1 MCGIA
6 GFINPTEFN
15 ADNMASIA
23 KLMGNSLLHRGP
35 DDSGE
40 WVDSLSN
47 IALSH
52 RRLSILDLTQAGH
65 QPMHSRSGRYVMV
78 FNGEIYNHLELRD
91 EIDKSTGKKTG
102 WLGHSDTE
110 TLLEL
115 VEQIGIKEML
125 NKIEGM
131 FAIALWDIK
140 TQKLTLVRDRFG
152 EKPLYFGWVQGAFL
166 FSSELKAMRQY
177 PGFNNG
183 IDRGALAEYLKYSY
197 VPAPMSIYKD
207 ISKLLPGHFV
217 EISLVDSGIQ
227 INDSQAY
234 WSLSNLILE
243 SQSNLI
249 ASKEEC
255 VETSELALESSVK
268 SQMISDVPLGAFLS
282 GGIDSSI
289 IVSLMQKNSMRPIK
303 TFTIG
308 FDDGPFSYIG
318 DESPYAKAVADHL
331 GTDHHELIV
340 SSLDAQQIIPKLA
353 EIYDE
358 PFADSSQIPTYLVS
372 KLASQNVS
380 VALSGDGGDEVFSGY
395 YRYILGA
402 KLWNIASKI
411 PYPLRGALGSCIS
424 SIPASKWA
432 QVTALV
438 NKPNFGEKI
447 FKLGLNLKQARNAEA
462 FYTRMIKVWDEN
474 NILKS
479 PLLRESRPENDPGKL
494 FSQLDGQILNDD
506 LTSKMMYADSLS
518 YLPGDILCKVDRA
531 AMSNSLETRV
541 PFLTERVLKEAWRIP
556 PKYKLGKQ
564 PLKDIAYKYV
574 PRELIDRPKE
584 GFGIPAAKWLRGPL
598 REWAAQL
605 LDENRIAKEGYFN
618 ADLINQIWA
627 EHLSGAT
634 DWSSKLWTILMF
646 QLWLENQ
653 QN

>member
-15 ADNMASIA
+15 ANNMASIA
-23 KLMGNSLLHRGP
+23 RLMGNSLVHRGP

-40 WVDSLSN
+40 WVDSSSN

-52 RRLSILDLTQAGH
+52 RRLSILDLTEAGH
-65 QPMHSRSGRYVMV
+65 QPMHSHSGRYIMV
-78 FNGEIYNHLELRD
+78 FNGEIYNHLDLRD
-91 EIDKSTGKKTG
+91 EIDKSRDKKTI
-102 WLGHSDTE
+102 WLGHSDSE

-115 VEQIGIKEML
+115 FDQIGVKETL
-125 NKIEGM
+125 QKIEGM

-140 TQKLTLVRDRFG
+140 TQKLTLARDRFG

-166 FSSELKAMRQY
+166 FSSELKAMKQY
-177 PGFNNG
+177 PGFNND
-183 IDRGALAEYLKYSY
+183 IDRGSLAEYLKYSY

-207 ISKLLPGHFV
+207 ISKLLPGHFL
-217 EISLVDSGIQ
+217 EISVIDSVIQ
-227 INDSQAY
+227 LSASQEY
-234 WSLSNLILE
+234 WSLSNLILD

-249 ASKEEC
+249 SSKEEC
-255 VETSELALESSVK
+255 AEVSELALESSVK

-282 GGIDSSI
+282 GGIDSSL
-289 IVSLMQKNSMRPIK
+289 IVSLMQKNSMSPIK

-372 KLASQNVS
+372 QLATKNVS
-380 VALSGDGGDEVFSGY
+380 VALSGDAGDEVFSGY
-395 YRYILGA
+395 YRYTLGA
-402 KLWNIASKI
+402 KFWNLASKI
-411 PYPLRGALGSCIS
+411 PYPLRNAIGTCIGSVS
-424 SIPASKWA
+424 ASTWTQA
-432 QVTALV
+432 ASLV

-447 FKLGLNLKQARNAEA
+447 FKLGLNLKQARNVEA
-462 FYTRMIKVWDEN
+462 LYTKMVTVWDEN

-479 PLLRESRPENDPGKL
+479 PLLSESRLANDPGRL

-506 LTSKMMYADSLS
+506 LASKMMYADSLS

-541 PFLTERVLKEAWRIP
+541 PFLNERVLKEAWRIP
-556 PKYKLGKQ
+556 PKYKIGKQ

-605 LDENRIAKEGYFN
+605 LDQNRIAKEGYFN
-618 ADLINQIWA
+618 AELINQIWA

-653 QN
+653 KN

>member
-6 GFINPTEFN
+6 GFINPKQFN
-15 ADNMASIA
+15 ADRMASIA
-23 KLMGNSLLHRGP
+23 RLMGNSLIHRGP
-35 DDSGE
+35 NDSGE
-40 WVDSLSN
+40 WVDSASN
-47 IALSH
+47 IAIAH
-52 RRLSILDLTQAGH
+52 RRLSILDLTEAGH
-65 QPMHSRSGRYVMV
+65 QPMHSRSGRYIMV
-78 FNGEIYNHLELRD
+78 FNGEIYNHLDLRYEL
-91 EIDKSTGKKTG
+91 DKSRDQKTI
-102 WLGHSDTE
+102 WSGHSDSE

-115 VEQIGIKEML
+115 FEEKGVLETL
-125 NKIEGM
+125 YKIEGM

-140 TQKLTLVRDRFG
+140 TQKLTLARDRIG

-166 FSSELKAMRQY
+166 FSSELKAMKQY
-177 PGFNNG
+177 PGFNND
-183 IDRGALAEYLKYSY
+183 IDRGSLAEYLKYSY

-282 GGIDSSI
+282 GGIDSSL

-308 FDDGPFSYIG
+308 FDDGPFGYIG

-372 KLASQNVS
+372 QLASKSVS
-380 VALSGDGGDEVFSGY
+380 VALSGDAGDEVFSGY
-395 YRYILGA
+395 YRYTLGA
-402 KLWNIASKI
+402 KFWNIASKI
-411 PYPLRGALGSCIS
+411 PYPLRNAIGTCIGSVS
-424 SIPASKWA
+424 ASTWTQA
-432 QVTALV
+432 ASLV

-447 FKLGLNLKQARNAEA
+447 FKLGSNFKQIRDAEA
-462 FYTRMIKVWDEN
+462 LYKRMVTVWHEN

-479 PLLRESRPENDPGKL
+479 PLLRESRLANDPGRL
-494 FSQLDGQILNDD
+494 FSQLEGQILNDD
-506 LTSKMMYADSLS
+506 LASKMMYADSLS

-541 PFLTERVLKEAWRIP
+541 PFLNERVLKEAWRIP
-556 PKYKLGKQ
+556 PRYKIGKQ

-574 PRELIDRPKE
+574 PRALIDRPKE